1 MAQILFS
8 THATADTG
16 FGHAAR
22 CARIAG
28 LVAAR
33 MPSLDIVV
41 EGAFSDSARARLDAM
56 PGFRLAAPGET
67 AEVAIYDRMDDIQ
80 APEVWDPA
88 HLDDLRRRCRSV
100 LFMANGRRDPEVPTD
115 VTAIGYKPGGP
126 PARPPRLLWGLEF
139 APVARDMVPAR
150 PMARKDDSAL
160 VALGGAQGTEGL
172 LAVLEA
178 LSRIDAIRHVDLIDS
193 PVNPVAAPLPGLR
206 ADQSQTVHRGVPSL
220 TPYLASAAVVVASY
234 GHLGYEA
241 IACGAPLC
249 LVGQKPF
256 QADYAD
262 RLAELDLCVS
272 AGLLAES
279 GPDRLTEAISVT
291 LSAGDRLGRAASAAV
306 DGRGLDRIAD
316 VILRTLGRAAA

>member
-8 THATADTG
+8 THATANTG

-22 CARIAG
+22 CARLAG
-28 LVAAR
+28 LLAAR
-33 MPSLDIVV
+33 RPSLDIAL
-41 EGAFSDSARARLDAM
+41 EGAFSDSARARLAAM
-56 PGFRLAAPGET
+56 SGFRLTAPGEP
-67 AEVAIYDRMDDIQ
+67 ADVAIYDRMDDVQ

-100 LFMANGRRDPEVPTD
+100 LFMANGRRDPEMPAE

-139 APVARDMVPAR
+139 APVAGDMVPAL
-150 PMARKDDSAL
+150 PMVRQHDSAL
-160 VALGGAQGTEGL
+160 VALGGAQGSDGL
-172 LAVLEA
+172 LAVLDA
-178 LSRIDAIRHVDLIDS
+178 MSRIDALRHVDVIDS
-193 PVNPVAAPLPGLR
+193 PVNPIAAPLPGLR
-206 ADQSQTVHRGVPSL
+206 ANQSQSVHRGVPSL
-220 TPYLASAAVVVASY
+220 TPFLASAAVVIASY

-241 IACGAPLC
+241 MACGAPLC

-262 RLAELDLCVS
+262 RLAERGLCIS
-272 AGLLAES
+272 AGLLADN
-279 GPDRLTEAISVT
+279 GPEGLTEAISAT
-291 LSAGDRLGRAASAAV
+291 LSAGDQLGRAASAAV

-316 VILRTLGRAAA
+316 LILSALGRAAA